1 MGKCTKYLMLWKWSV
16 AKYPASTR
24 GAFTSLLSLFDFST
38 EEDWRVS
45 TCRVAVEV
53 TLSTE
58 YLIYNLEMHKET
70 YMWFACL
77 FIYNPI

>member
-1 MGKCTKYLMLWKWSV
+1 MLLKWSV
-16 AKYPASTR
+16 VKYPASTR

-38 EEDWRVS
+38 VEDWRVS
-45 TCRVAVEV
+45 AFQVAVEV
-53 TLSTE
+53 TLSAG
-58 YLIYNLEMHKET
+58 YLTYNLEMHKET